1 MRRFATVAIRSD
13 VANPGRYVVTRSVNK
28 QWFLPEEFEAIV
40 SDALDSLP
48 KRFAD
53 LLENIVVTIEDEP
66 DEDDLDETEDP
77 DGELLGIYRGVSLV
91 ERMNEPPLLPD
102 EIAIFRGPVS
112 RVSRTR
118 DEAVQEIRDTVI
130 HEIGHYFGLED
141 EDLP

>member
-1 MRRFATVAIRSD
+1 MTRELFS
-13 VANPGRYVVTRSVNK
+13 PG
-28 QWFLPEEFEAIV
+28 EFEAIV
-40 SDALDSLP
+40 GEALDALP

-53 LLENIVVTIEDEP
+53 LIDNVVVTIEDEP
-66 DEDDLDETEDP
+66 SDDDLDALDEDE
-77 DGELLGIYRGVSLV
+77 GELLGIYRGVSLV

-112 RVSRTR
+112 RIARSRN
-118 DEAVQEIRDTVI
+118 EAVQEIRDTVI

>member
-1 MRRFATVAIRSD
+1 MTQEPFSRA
-13 VANPGRYVVTRSVNK
+13 
-28 QWFLPEEFEAIV
+28 EFELIV
-40 SDALDSLP
+40 GEALDSLP

-53 LLENIVVTIEDEP
+53 LIDNVAVTIEDEP
-66 DEDDLDETEDP
+66 AEEDLDGIDE

-112 RVSRTR
+112 RVARSR
-118 DEAVQEIRDTVI
+118 DDAVQEIRDTVI